1 MPNNTNMTNKS
12 TTPTQAR
19 SKALVAGAL
28 TALLAASAVPE
39 ANAQSVILD
48 KEISVTGQGSSFLS
62 NFIEQCKADVKK
74 NLGVNITYQ
83 PTGSGAGRNAY
94 ISGTNDFA
102 ASDIGFTATELPTAK
117 AKPFV
122 YIPVA
127 IGGVAVIYKVPGVTE
142 LKMSAPT
149 LAKIFTGQIQKWND
163 EALTKANPNITLPN
177 EVIRVVVRSDSSGTS
192 NVFSDYLAS
201 AGKGMW
207 TKGATSNFPVPAG
220 NGIAQ
225 KGSDGVSNYV
235 GGSQGNYAITYA
247 ETSFA
252 EERKLG
258 VAKVINAAGNAVEPS
273 AENVSEAMSAA
284 AVNDDG
290 TLLLNFNATNPKAYP
305 ISTTG
310 YVIAPQSINTAKGD
324 VLRTFLTYSLTGC
337 QDNIAKAG
345 YAPLPASLQK
355 LGLAAVA
362 KINPGSG
369 EVPRVG
375 DSSTAA
381 SVANPTTSLPP
392 TTTTQTTAPST
403 TTAVTSTTKP
413 VTKAPKKS
421 KTTSKKR
428 SSVPQTIAGA

>member
-1 MPNNTNMTNKS
+1 MKNQTS
-12 TTPTQAR
+12 TPSKAP
-19 SKALVAGAL
+19 SKALVACAL
-28 TALLAASAVPE
+28 TAIFVANAMPE
-39 ANAQSVILD
+39 ANAQTVVLD
-48 KEISVTGQGSSFLS
+48 KEISVTGQGSTFLS
-62 NFIEQCKADVKK
+62 NFIEQCKADIKK

-94 ISGTNDFA
+94 ASGTNDFA
-102 ASDIGFTATELPTAK
+102 ASDIGFTTSELPAAK

-122 YIPVA
+122 YIPIA
-127 IGGVAVIYKVPGVTE
+127 IGGVAVIYKVPGVTD
-142 LKMSAPT
+142 LKISAPT
-149 LAKIFTGQIQKWND
+149 LAKIFNGQIQKWND
-163 EALTKANPNITLPN
+163 DALGKENPNVTLPN
-177 EVIRVVVRSDSSGTS
+177 EIIRVVVRSDSSGTS

-207 TKGATSNFPVPAG
+207 TKGATSNFPVPSG

-235 GGSQGNYAITYA
+235 AGSQGNFAITYA

-252 EERKLG
+252 EERKLNI
-258 VAKVINAAGNAVEPS
+258 AKIINAAGNAVEPNT
-273 AENVSEAMSAA
+273 ENVSEAMSAA

-310 YVIAPQSINTAKGD
+310 YVIAPQSISTAKGD

-369 EVPRVG
+369 EVPRIS
-375 DSSTAA
+375 DSSAT
-381 SVANPTTSLPP
+381 STSLPVTTNYP
-392 TTTTQTTAPST
+392 AATVSTTATTTPTVSSATTPIA
-403 TTAVTSTTKP
+403 
-413 VTKAPKKS
+413 KASKKAKT
-421 KTTSKKR
+421 KTTSK
-428 SSVPQTIAGA
+428 

>member
-1 MPNNTNMTNKS
+1 MKNQTS
-12 TTPTQAR
+12 TPSKAP
-19 SKALVAGAL
+19 SKALVACAL
-28 TALLAASAVPE
+28 TAIFVANAMPE
-39 ANAQSVILD
+39 ANAQTVVLD
-48 KEISVTGQGSSFLS
+48 KEISVTGQGSTFLS
-62 NFIEQCKADVKK
+62 NFIEQCKADIKK

-94 ISGTNDFA
+94 ASGTNDFA
-102 ASDIGFTATELPTAK
+102 ASDIGFTTSELPAAK

-122 YIPVA
+122 YIPIA
-127 IGGVAVIYKVPGVTE
+127 IGGVAVIYKVPGVTD
-142 LKMSAPT
+142 LKISAPT
-149 LAKIFTGQIQKWND
+149 LAKIFNGQIQKWND
-163 EALTKANPNITLPN
+163 DALGKENLNVTLPN
-177 EVIRVVVRSDSSGTS
+177 EIIRVVVRSDSSGTS

-207 TKGATSNFPVPAG
+207 TKGATSNFPVPSG

-235 GGSQGNYAITYA
+235 AGSQGNFAITYA

-252 EERKLG
+252 EERKLNI
-258 VAKVINAAGNAVEPS
+258 AKIINAAGNAVEPNT
-273 AENVSEAMSAA
+273 ENVSEAMSAA

-310 YVIAPQSINTAKGD
+310 YVIAPQSISTAKGD

-369 EVPRVG
+369 EVPRIS
-375 DSSTAA
+375 DSSAT
-381 SVANPTTSLPP
+381 STSLPVTTNYP
-392 TTTTQTTAPST
+392 AATVSTTATTTPTVSSATTPIA
-403 TTAVTSTTKP
+403 
-413 VTKAPKKS
+413 KASKKAKT
-421 KTTSKKR
+421 KTTSK
-428 SSVPQTIAGA
+428 

>member
-1 MPNNTNMTNKS
+1 MTNQT
-12 TTPTQAR
+12 TTP
-19 SKALVAGAL
+19 SKAPSKAFVACAL
-28 TALLAASAVPE
+28 TAIFVANAMPE
-39 ANAQSVILD
+39 ANAQTVVLD
-48 KEISVTGQGSSFLS
+48 KEISVTGQGSTFLS

-94 ISGTNDFA
+94 VSGTNDFA
-102 ASDIGFTATELPTAK
+102 ASDIGFTTSELPTAR

-122 YIPVA
+122 YIPIA
-127 IGGVAVIYKVPGVTE
+127 IGGVAVIYKLPGVTD
-142 LKMSAPT
+142 LKISAPT
-149 LAKIFTGQIQKWND
+149 LAKIFNGQVQKWND
-163 EALTKANPNITLPN
+163 DALAKENPNATLPN

-207 TKGATSNFPVPAG
+207 TKGATSNFPVPGG

-235 GGSQGNYAITYA
+235 AGNQGNFAITYA

-252 EERKLG
+252 QERKLT

-273 AENVSEAMSAA
+273 TENVSEALSAA

-290 TLLLNFNATNPKAYP
+290 TLLLNFNATNPNAYP

-324 VLRTFLTYSLTGC
+324 VLRTFLTYSLTRC
-337 QDNIAKAG
+337 QDDIAKAG

-369 EVPRVG
+369 EVPRIG
-375 DSSTAA
+375 DSSTTNSTATA
-381 SVANPTTSLPP
+381 TTSPQA
-392 TTTTQTTAPST
+392 TTPMTTPATTTAPAS
-403 TTAVTSTTKP
+403 STTKP
-413 VTKAPKKS
+413 VAKPSKKAKTKP
-421 KTTSKKR
+421 TSK
-428 SSVPQTIAGA
+428 